1 MEQGVCSTWPG
12 DWVRYMLYSANCVC
26 AFLGDSYVKNL
37 VTCCCMTQCAA
48 YFLPSK

>member
-12 DWVRYMLYSANCVC
+12 DLVRYMLYSAKCVC

-37 VTCCCMTQCAA
+37 AICCCMT
-48 YFLPSK
+48 